1 MRGTEY
7 LVLVIIMGIMAVSF
21 GLYLNG
27 VNNIYSGQNIDDGT
41 LEQYNDFQKVAD
53 TANKTFDNFRKLGD
67 ESKWYQ
73 KIGAGIVAIPYAV
86 ISFPVMIYEAV
97 SALTKFMGGG
107 LVGIIPSAILLAM
120 IALLTVEVVRRLL
133 EFFQRAR
140 S

>member
-7 LVLVIIMGIMAVSF
+7 LVLVIIMGIMTISL
-21 GLYLNG
+21 GLYING
-27 VNNIYSGQNIDDGT
+27 INTSYSGENIDEDT
-41 LEQYNDFQKVAD
+41 LDQYNDFQEVAN

-67 ESKWYQ
+67 DSKWYQ

-107 LVGIIPSAILLAM
+107 LIGLIPASIIFAM

>member
-7 LVLVIIMGIMAVSF
+7 MVLVVILGLVAITMGMYVND
-21 GLYLNG
+21 LNT
-27 VNNIYSGQNIDDGT
+27 IYPTNQIDRSTVD
-41 LEQYNDFQKVAD
+41 QFNDFNKVAE
-53 TANKTFDNFRKLGD
+53 TANKTFDKFRNID
-67 ESKWYQ
+67 ADSSWFQ

-107 LVGIIPSAILLAM
+107 LMGFIPAGILFALV
-120 IALLTVEVVRRLL
+120 ALLVIMVVRELMS
-133 EFFQRAR
+133 FFQRSR